1 MNTHLSEYIKEN
13 TKFHNHWF
21 ILDYPSNDSLQK
33 IRNSMASYSLEKRNE
48 QLDIVQIDDFVV
60 YTDFNYFRESKD
72 EACLQH
78 RTIINKDMI
87 KKLSKWTSDVL
98 TIKKKN
104 K

>member
-1 MNTHLSEYIKEN
+1 MNIHGFANMI
-13 TKFHNHWF
+13 
-21 ILDYPSNDSLQK
+21 DYPSNDSLQK

-78 RTIINKDMI
+78 RTIINKDMS
-87 KKLSKWTSDVL
+87 KKLSK
-98 TIKKKN
+98 
-104 K
+104 